1 MSDTKTVLIV
11 DDHAS
16 MRATLTRMVSKK
28 GFVADSAE
36 NGLQAVEKCKEKH
49 YDLIVLDIRMPELNG
64 VEALAEIR
72 KLPEQPD
79 KVMFMSA
86 YALDELKMEAERL
99 GYDRFL
105 SKPLAPFD
113 FMDILGEMLKDDW
126 FRNLP
131 TIT

>member
-1 MSDTKTVLIV
+1 
-11 DDHAS
+11 
-16 MRATLTRMVSKK
+16 MVSKK

-113 FMDILGEMLKDDW
+113 FMDILGEMLKD
-126 FRNLP
+126 
-131 TIT
+131 

>member
-113 FMDILGEMLKDDW
+113 FMDILGEMLKDD
-126 FRNLP
+126 
-131 TIT
+131 

>member
-16 MRATLTRMVSKK
+16 MRATLTRMVTKK
-28 GFVADSAE
+28 GFSAESAE
-36 NGLQAVEKCKEKH
+36 NGLEAVDKCKEKV

-64 VEALAEIR
+64 VEALAQIR
-72 KLPEQPD
+72 ELPEQP
-79 KVMFMSA
+79 KRVMFMSA
-86 YALDELKMEAERL
+86 YALDELKIEAERL

-113 FMDILGEMLKDDW
+113 FMDILGEMLKD
-126 FRNLP
+126 
-131 TIT
+131 